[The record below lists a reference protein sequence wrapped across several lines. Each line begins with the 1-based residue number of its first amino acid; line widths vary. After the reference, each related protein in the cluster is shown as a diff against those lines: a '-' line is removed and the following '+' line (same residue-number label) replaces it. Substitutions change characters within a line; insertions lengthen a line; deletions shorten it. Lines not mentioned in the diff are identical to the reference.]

1 MFMSDWST
9 LMTPQNKATLEQ
21 HAYTYVIRI
30 LSTSLT
36 LVSFLSVCC
45 YSRYLSQW
53 VGEWWVSDLDF
64 LSSMGLTVQIGCT
77 VLEL

>member
-1 MFMSDWST
+1 MSDWSST
-9 LMTPQNKATLEQ
+9 LMAPQNKANLEQ

-36 LVSFLSVCC
+36 LVSILSVCC

-53 VGEWWVSDLDF
+53 VGEWWVS
-64 LSSMGLTVQIGCT
+64 V
-77 VLEL
+77 